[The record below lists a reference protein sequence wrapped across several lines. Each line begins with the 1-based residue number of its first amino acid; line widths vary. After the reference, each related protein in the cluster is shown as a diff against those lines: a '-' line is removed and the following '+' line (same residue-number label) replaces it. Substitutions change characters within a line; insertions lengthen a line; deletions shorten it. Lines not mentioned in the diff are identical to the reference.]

1 VFTTYYGSAVLSW
14 SLKHPLLAFWNWMQ
28 ASSQTAMYTIAQR
41 IQMQSGKLQMQQ
53 RECFLEDGGHNAAEQ
68 I

>member
-1 VFTTYYGSAVLSW
+1 
-14 SLKHPLLAFWNWMQ
+14 MQ
-28 ASSQTAMYTIAQR
+28 SSSQAAMYTIAQR

>member
-1 VFTTYYGSAVLSW
+1 
-14 SLKHPLLAFWNWMQ
+14 MQ

-53 RECFLEDGGHNAAEQ
+53 RECFLEDGGYNAPEQ